1 MFYLCMADRHI
12 GLFFVTVMIVK
23 YRLYQVIVKINTSNS
38 KCMNVQEM
46 MTFRNSANFGDM
58 SKYHPLIFQR
68 PEPDLS
74 V

>member
-1 MFYLCMADRHI
+1 MYECAGNDDP
-12 GLFFVTVMIVK
+12 K
-23 YRLYQVIVKINTSNS
+23 
-38 KCMNVQEM
+38 
-46 MTFRNSANFGDM
+46 TFRNSANFGDM